1 MSGSTRCR
9 DRLIR
14 AGRLMVILIVTG
26 VLSGCAGAGQR
37 TAAPPDDWRTEQ
49 YRDVIFRVPRAWG
62 YAYEPGPDWCR
73 GGPPDAEQRRRPYVS
88 LGEPGGRLEIACP
101 PLPDELITEH
111 VAAYSADSGWPTT
124 APYDR
129 QNGQTKLGNGFWEAI
144 RTVESV
150 RLRVISRDA
159 DLAQRI
165 VDSAVPVGD
174 GAPCRPDHPVITDH
188 AFRPEP
194 AGEPGTVD
202 RITLC
207 QYDLGRA
214 AGQGGVRAAGELT
227 GTAAQK
233 LLKVVAAAP
242 VWDGA
247 ACPADEEYWPDLT
260 VVLRVHTGAE
270 LRELILRQGTC
281 SNGAGP
287 VIGGFDD
294 GRTVRTATS
303 ETCRA
308 VLVEPL
314 RFDTGGDSVFA
325 RCATRR

>member
-1 MSGSTRCR
+1 MSGSTKCR
-9 DRLIR
+9 DRLI
-14 AGRLMVILIVTG
+14 MVGGLVLILI
-26 VLSGCAGAGQR
+26 LAGCAGPGQR

-49 YRDVIFRVPRAWG
+49 YRDVTFRVPSDWV
-62 YAYEPGPDWCR
+62 YAYEPGPDWC
-73 GGPPDAEQRRRPYVS
+73 GHGLPDAEHSRPYVS

-111 VAAYSADSGWPTT
+111 VAAYSTDSGWPTK

-129 QNGQTKLGNGFWEAI
+129 QDGRTRLGNGFWEAI

-150 RLRVISRDA
+150 RVRVISRDA
-159 DLAQRI
+159 GLAQRI
-165 VDSAVPVGD
+165 VDSAAPAGD

-194 AGEPGTVD
+194 AGELGSVD

-214 AGQGGVRAAGELT
+214 AGQGGVRAAGYLT

-233 LLKVVAAAP
+233 LFEAVTAAP
-242 VWDGA
+242 VWDGP
-247 ACPADEEYWPDLT
+247 ACPAAEERWPDLT
-260 VVLRVHTGAE
+260 IVLRMHSGSG
-270 LRELILRQGTC
+270 LRDLILRQGTC

-287 VIGGFDD
+287 VTGGFDD
-294 GRTVRTATS
+294 GRTVRTATN

-325 RCATRR
+325 RCVAQR